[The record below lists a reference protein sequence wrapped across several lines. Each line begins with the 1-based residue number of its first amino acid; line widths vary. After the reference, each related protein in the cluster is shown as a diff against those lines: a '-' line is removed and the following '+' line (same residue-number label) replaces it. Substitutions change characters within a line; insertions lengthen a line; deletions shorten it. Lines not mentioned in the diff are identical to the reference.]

1 LFDEKLE
8 GQMSFRTKFALI
20 LASATLAIYTVV
32 GGWISTRAQQPAN
45 DPNAQLRIFESVLQH
60 IQNDYVDEPNMEK
73 VRAGALRGLAYGLD
87 PYSTYLTPEQVRDYS
102 DNAKNN
108 QSGIGAE
115 LSQVASYLYVIA
127 PMKGS
132 PADQAGVRA
141 GDIIE
146 YIDNKATRDISLY
159 DAKQLLNGPAGT
171 EVKLRILRANTKPLT
186 LTVKRGTSRAATAET
201 RMETGRIGVLRIN
214 SLTDGEANDVRG
226 RLQDLIKQGAQKV
239 VVDLRA
245 TAGGSISDAVAVA
258 NLFVR
263 DGVLAETIGREG
275 KVLKTYSAD
284 PKAAIFNGPL
294 VVLIDSGTAGAAEVV
309 ASAVLDRNRGQ
320 VVGERSFGAGA
331 EQQLF
336 TLRGGDGL
344 LLTTV
349 KWASGSGKPFLGED
363 RARSGVMPSVE
374 VKRPELAD
382 AIDPDDLTGNDDDAV
397 AKPSASPDKQV
408 TPEETP
414 KAPAEDVQMKKA
426 LELLRE
432 SKPQAQRAAA

>member
-1 LFDEKLE
+1 
-8 GQMSFRTKFALI
+8 MSFRTKFALI
-20 LASATLAIYTVV
+20 LASATLALYTLV

-87 PYSTYLTPEQVRDYS
+87 PYSTYLTPDQVRDFGKDAKS
-102 DNAKNN
+102 D
-108 QSGIGAE
+108 QVGIGAE

-146 YIDNKATRDISLY
+146 YIDGKATRDISLY
-159 DAKQLLNGPAGT
+159 DAKQLLNGAPGS
-171 EVKLRILRANTKPLT
+171 EVKLRILRANARPLT
-186 LTVKRGTSRAATAET
+186 LAVKRSAFRAPAAEA
-201 RMETGRIGVLRIN
+201 RMEAGRIGILRVN
-214 SLTDGEANDVRG
+214 SFAPGEAADARARVQE
-226 RLQDLIKQGAQKV
+226 LVKQGAQKMV
-239 VVDLRA
+239 IDLRGS
-245 TAGGSISDAVAVA
+245 AGGSLDEAVAVA
-258 NLFVR
+258 NLFIK
-263 DGVLAETIGREG
+263 DGTIAQTSGREG
-275 KVLKTYSAD
+275 KAIKVFTAD
-284 PKAAIFNGPL
+284 PKVTLFAGPVVAI
-294 VVLIDSGTAGAAEVV
+294 IDSGTAGAAEVV
-309 ASAVLDRNRGQ
+309 ASALLERNRGQ
-320 VVGERSFGAGA
+320 VVGEKSFGAGA

-349 KWASGSGKPFLGED
+349 KWASASGKPFLGED
-363 RARSGVMPSVE
+363 RSHSGVAPSVE

-397 AKPSASPDKQV
+397 KPSQSPDKTQV
-408 TPEETP
+408 TPEAP
-414 KAPAEDVQMKKA
+414 KPAAVEDVQMKKA

-432 SKPQAQRAAA
+432 AKQPLQKAA